1 MKSNKLKR
9 GVDYI
14 SGISEGISSDV
25 AIINLGLFYISIL
38 IAFLIVFSFTFVHTG
53 FEMVNVKM
61 LISEAGLIGT
71 YFISRYM
78 NKPLLAK
85 ILIVIV
91 SFVSIGMFWFEANGI
106 LGAMPFY
113 LLLFITVSHTIWESS
128 YHKIIGLATV
138 SFAILFITLEFIF
151 PEWVKSYPSVFAEKV
166 NTTALLLV
174 IAMASS
180 LAMRYFKHMN
190 ESNQEALEKQNQELI
205 EKNKELDHLLY
216 SISHDLRAPVVS
228 LQGLMELQ
236 KAAATEEEKKQYLDL
251 QERSVNRLDKFIKDM
266 LEYSRA
272 HRSDVKIE
280 PINLMEILEEI
291 TQQMEFYHSDKKVE
305 VFIEYKLTKQVFSDP
320 TKIQLIL
327 QNLIT
332 NAVHYA
338 DFSKEKPY
346 CKVMLKEYNH
356 SDILIQV
363 EDNGVGI
370 DKEHGNRIFEMFYRA
385 NNDRKG
391 TGIGLYIVQKSLQT
405 IRGNI
410 TFSSRKGEGTTFE
423 MVIPNQINLN

>member
-1 MKSNKLKR
+1 
-9 GVDYI
+9 
-14 SGISEGISSDV
+14 
-25 AIINLGLFYISIL
+25 
-38 IAFLIVFSFTFVHTG
+38 
-53 FEMVNVKM
+53 M

-78 NKPLLAK
+78 NKPLLSK